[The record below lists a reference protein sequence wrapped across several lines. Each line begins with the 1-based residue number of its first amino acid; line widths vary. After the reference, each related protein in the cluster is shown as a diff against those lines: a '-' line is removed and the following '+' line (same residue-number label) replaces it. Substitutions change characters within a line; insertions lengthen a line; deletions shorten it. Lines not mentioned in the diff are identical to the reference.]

1 MADRICGICLD
12 EDKPTDF
19 AIGCCAWSK
28 HIHSWCV
35 VQAMRT
41 TKGHNEN
48 GKGRGRECIGG
59 CGNPWG
65 LETFRSAKAMVKR
78 AHEIADASLGPLPKL
93 KPKQAGTRKK
103 QSQPKLPKPVPKQL
117 QSAKQ
122 KVSLGLRY
130 TCDGTCK
137 KAKKGTWEGT
147 NDASNYKRHLVSHHG
162 ADPYLPRAKKVNA
175 EFKSVTL
182 KWSGAQQG
190 HGSDAAEV
198 ASAPASAPADEPEVV
213 IVSAPISD
221 CLGLGMYG
229 SSGSESE

>member
-1 MADRICGICLD
+1 MAVA
-12 EDKPTDF
+12 TY
-19 AIGCCAWSK
+19 
-28 HIHSWCV
+28 
-35 VQAMRT
+35 
-41 TKGHNEN
+41 
-48 GKGRGRECIGG
+48 
-59 CGNPWG
+59 PWG
-65 LETFRSAKAMVKR
+65 LETFRSAKAMVQR
-78 AHEIADASLGPLPKL
+78 AHDIADASLGPLPKL

-117 QSAKQ
+117 QSVKQ
-122 KVSLGLRY
+122 NVRSVNLRHK
-130 TCDGTCK
+130 CDGSCK
-137 KAKKGTWEGT
+137 KAQKGTGTWEGT

-221 CLGLGMYG
+221 CLGLGMHG

>member
-1 MADRICGICLD
+1 MEPAL
-12 EDKPTDF
+12 
-19 AIGCCAWSK
+19 
-28 HIHSWCV
+28 
-35 VQAMRT
+35 
-41 TKGHNEN
+41 
-48 GKGRGRECIGG
+48 
-59 CGNPWG
+59 
-65 LETFRSAKAMVKR
+65 
-78 AHEIADASLGPLPKL
+78 
-93 KPKQAGTRKK
+93 
-103 QSQPKLPKPVPKQL
+103 
-117 QSAKQ
+117 
-122 KVSLGLRY
+122 
-130 TCDGTCK
+130 K
-137 KAKKGTWEGT
+137 KAQKGTWEGT

-221 CLGLGMYG
+221 CLGLGMHG